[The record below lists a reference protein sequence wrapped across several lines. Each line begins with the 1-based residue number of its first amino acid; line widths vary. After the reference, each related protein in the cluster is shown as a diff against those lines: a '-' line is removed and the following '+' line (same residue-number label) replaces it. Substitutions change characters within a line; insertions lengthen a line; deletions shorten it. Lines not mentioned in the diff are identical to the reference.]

1 MNSRAAT
8 LCYSADEVFE
18 QLLDDITARI
28 HAGELI
34 DLDACVAE
42 HPEYAH
48 ELEQLVPAMEV
59 LMAFGC
65 CLTSAGGGD
74 LFVAKLVQSGITSS
88 LSATQHTAANA
99 RTTRSIGK
107 AASSL
112 ARVPIAIDLALADAD
127 DWLDDLLLLVV

>member
-1 MNSRAAT
+1 MGGTTADRARGIAVDVGGNIYVAGGFAGT
-8 LCYSADEVFE
+8 ADFDPGASNYS
-18 QLLDDITARI
+18 
-28 HAGELI
+28 
-34 DLDACVAE
+34 
-42 HPEYAH
+42 
-48 ELEQLVPAMEV
+48 
-59 LMAFGC
+59 
-65 CLTSAGGGD
+65 LTSAGGGD